1 MLLCFTDLDGT
12 LLNHDDYRYDAAV
25 PIIQK
30 LQAAGMPVIPTTSK
44 TRAEVID
51 LRQALKLNDPFIVE
65 NGSGIWMDIDD
76 DRFAVEAGA
85 IADSVPIPL
94 TLGQD
99 GELQT
104 ITLGSTYD
112 EARAGLKA
120 LSEDLGETLRGFGD
134 MDEAEL
140 IAATQLAPEDIRRA
154 CDRQFSEPFLRPKTD
169 LSQLQTAAARRGF
182 KILVGN
188 RFCHLLGMG
197 AAKGRAVQLLK
208 QAWQPVQPSP
218 ASSAQKSSAHKQGAN
233 TEKKNGTNITTL
245 GLGDSPN
252 DLSML
257 ESVDIAIVIPG
268 VQGPHQDLIPHIE
281 KHGWRVAPQ
290 PGSKGWAAVV
300 GEIAENFD
308 VF

>member
-25 PIIQK
+25 PVIQN
-30 LQAAGMPVIPTTSK
+30 LQAAGVPVIPTTSK

-51 LRQALKLNDPFIVE
+51 LRRALALTDPFIVE

-76 DRFAVEAGA
+76 PRFAVEAGA

-104 ITLGSTYD
+104 IILGSTYD
-112 EARAGLKA
+112 EARAGLRV
-120 LSEDLGETLRGFGD
+120 LSEDIGETLRGFGD
-134 MDEAEL
+134 LSEAEL

-169 LSQLQTAAARRGF
+169 LDQLQTAAARRGF

-188 RFCHLLGMG
+188 RFCHLLGIG
-197 AAKGRAVQLLK
+197 AAKGRAVKLLK
-208 QAWQPVQPSP
+208 QAWQPVQTPSDSP
-218 ASSAQKSSAHKQGAN
+218 GQKPGPHSELQTTDTK
-233 TEKKNGTNITTL
+233 TGTNITTL

-257 ESVDIAIVIPG
+257 ESVDIAVVIPG
-268 VQGPHQDLIPHIE
+268 VRGPHPDLIPHIE
-281 KHGWRVAPQ
+281 KHGWRVAPM
-290 PGSKGWAAVV
+290 PGSKGWATVV